1 MLFITI
7 SCTLWSLISTSLLCL
22 LSPAVAV
29 TVYVPATYFA
39 SDVNVAVFL
48 ASSITAFTPVS
59 VVPFVSVRTA
69 AAGSADSNVATIVV
83 ADLTST
89 LVIAPSI

>member
-1 MLFITI
+1 
-7 SCTLWSLISTSLLCL
+7 LISTSLLCL

-29 TVYVPATYFA
+29 TVYVPAAYFEA
-39 SDVNVAVFL
+39 DVNVAVVL

-69 AAGSADSNVATIVV
+69 VAGSADSNVATIVV
-83 ADLTST
+83 ADLAST

>member
-1 MLFITI
+1 M
-7 SCTLWSLISTSLLCL
+7 
-22 LSPAVAV
+22 
-29 TVYVPATYFA
+29 PATYFA

>member
-1 MLFITI
+1 M
-7 SCTLWSLISTSLLCL
+7 LCL

-69 AAGSADSNVATIVV
+69 VAGSADSNVATIVV
-83 ADLTST
+83 ADLAST